1 MSKIQFAVDQRLQGR
16 SSWLR
21 VVREL
26 NPEPA
31 AKSEAAVKPAAGGA
45 K

>member
-1 MSKIQFAVDQRLQGR
+1 MGKIQFAVDQRLKGR

-31 AKSEAAVKPAAGGA
+31 AKPVPGA

>member
-1 MSKIQFAVDQRLQGR
+1 MQIAVDQRLQGR

-26 NPEPA
+26 NPEPP
-31 AKSEAAVKPAAGGA
+31 AKAGPANAGPVA